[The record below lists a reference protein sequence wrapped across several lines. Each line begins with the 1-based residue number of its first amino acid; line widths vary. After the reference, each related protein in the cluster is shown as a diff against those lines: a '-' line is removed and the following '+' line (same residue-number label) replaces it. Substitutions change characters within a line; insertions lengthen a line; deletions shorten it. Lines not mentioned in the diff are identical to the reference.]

1 MKEITKE
8 DFEKK
13 VLKNKKPVLVDFW
26 APWCGPCN
34 MLAPVLEK
42 VEGEFKNKIEFA
54 KLNVENAPEVGQ
66 QFGIMSI
73 PCLVLFK
80 DGEEEGRI
88 TGFHQEDALKKKIK
102 ELI

>member
-1 MKEITKE
+1 MNEITKE

-13 VLKNKKPVLVDFW
+13 VLKSKKPVLVDFW

-42 VEGEFKNKIEFA
+42 AEKEFKDKIEFV

-80 DGEEEGRI
+80 GGEEEGRI
-88 TGFHQEDALKKKIK
+88 VGFHQEEALKKKIK
-102 ELI
+102 ELL